1 MVADIKIIIGL
12 SAMLALGLLLNILS
26 CALYSNAYPI
36 LVVVAYFLAPFPN
49 LICGKHEDHSFSGE
63 GGSGIKDLGY
73 FLTGFLVISG
83 FGIPAVLA
91 HSQIIPLAAMGL
103 ALAGGLIVYATIL
116 VYLHFFH
123 NQEENSF

>member
-1 MVADIKIIIGL
+1 MAKDVKIIIGL
-12 SAMLALGLLLNILS
+12 AACLAVGLLMNILS
-26 CALYSNAYPI
+26 CALYQNAYPI

-49 LICGKHEDHSFSGE
+49 LICGRHEDHSFSGD
-63 GGSGIKDLGY
+63 GGSGIKDLGF

-91 HSQIIPLAAMGL
+91 HSKIIPIEAMAL
-103 ALAGGLIVYATIL
+103 ALAGGLVVYATIL

-123 NQEENSF
+123 KHEDDSF